1 MSTTPFVRDTG
12 LRRAMLTPEQRLH
25 SAVPPAG
32 VLRSTSLVAK
42 TPTSSTSPGQLGGY
56 VALWNSLSGDL
67 GGFKEKIDRGAFSRT
82 LSEAK
87 NGQAD
92 VLAFVEHDSR
102 AVLGRLVAKNL
113 ELVED
118 HHGLRFTLSLPDTQL
133 ARDTLTLVRC
143 GVLRGCSFAF
153 TVIREGWEK
162 TTSGSVRTLKDVR
175 LFECSIVSTPAYAK
189 TSVSLLRG
197 KPDQA
202 FWTAAKLRAVS
213 GVAHRSGVLI
223 AQRRSVK
230 NGVEWR

>member
-1 MSTTPFVRDTG
+1 MSNYAYDPG
-12 LRRAMLTPEQRLH
+12 IRRAMLTPEQRFQP
-25 SAVPPAG
+25 PPAAK
-32 VLRSTSLVAK
+32 LRSAPLVAAK
-42 TPTSSTSPGQLGGY
+42 STSSTSPGRLGGY
-56 VALWNSLSGDL
+56 VALWDSLSGDL
-67 GGFKEKIDRGAFSRT
+67 GGFREKIARGAFSRT
-82 LSEAK
+82 LNEAK
-87 NGQAD
+87 DGQAD

-118 HHGLRFTLSLPDTQL
+118 SHGLRFTLTLPDTLL
-133 ARDTLTLVRC
+133 ARDTLTLVRS

-153 TVIREGWEK
+153 SVIREGWDK

-189 TSVSLLRG
+189 TSVSSLRG
-197 KPDQA
+197 KPDAA
-202 FWTAAKLRAVS
+202 FWTAAKLRAAA